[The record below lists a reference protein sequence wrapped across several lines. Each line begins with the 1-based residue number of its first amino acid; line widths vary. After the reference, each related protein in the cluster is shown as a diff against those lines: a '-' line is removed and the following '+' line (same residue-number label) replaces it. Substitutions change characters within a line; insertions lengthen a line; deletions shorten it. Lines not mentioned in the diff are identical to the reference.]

1 MNPNTKVRVTSAII
15 MITLLILCLFL
26 GPKVS
31 LGAIFVIGI
40 LVHDEIYCNFLKR
53 DRFSLPYLISLSLF
67 VLPFIFLNFYD
78 PAPHFR
84 TLLANLALV
93 LNFFL
98 LIYLFLTPMETN
110 IPQNI
115 SKYLPFSISL
125 FVLIPFQS
133 FASIF
138 HHGLWL
144 QLIIT
149 LLGITIAMDSGA
161 WFFGKRFGKNKL
173 WPSVSPNK
181 TVEGLI
187 AGVICSGLVGSL
199 FSHLLLEHL
208 NFALFLIYCL
218 LGLLSQLGDL
228 VQSKIKR
235 QFNIKDSSSLIPG
248 HGGVYD
254 RIDSL
259 MFVAPFFWSAIYF
272 I

>member
-1 MNPNTKVRVTSAII
+1 MTSNTRIRVISAIV
-15 MITLLILCLFL
+15 MIALLVLCFFL
-26 GPKVS
+26 GPVVS
-31 LGAIFVIGI
+31 LWAIFVIGI
-40 LVHDEIYCNFLKR
+40 LVHDEIYCNFFKKNRLTV
-53 DRFSLPYLISLSLF
+53 PYLASLLFF

-78 PAPHFR
+78 PAPHLR
-84 TLLANLALV
+84 TLLANMALV

-98 LIYLFLTPMETN
+98 LIYLFLTPMEAKLS
-110 IPQNI
+110 PEVA
-115 SKYLPFSISL
+115 KYAPFCVGF
-125 FVLIPFQS
+125 FVLVPFQS
-133 FASIF
+133 FAAIF
-138 HHGLWL
+138 HHQLWL
-144 QLIIT
+144 ELIVT
-149 LLGITIAMDSGA
+149 LLAITIAMDSGA
-161 WFFGKRFGKNKL
+161 WFFGKRYGKNKL

-187 AGVICSGLVGSL
+187 AGVICSGLLGSL
-199 FSHLLLEHL
+199 FSQLFLKHL